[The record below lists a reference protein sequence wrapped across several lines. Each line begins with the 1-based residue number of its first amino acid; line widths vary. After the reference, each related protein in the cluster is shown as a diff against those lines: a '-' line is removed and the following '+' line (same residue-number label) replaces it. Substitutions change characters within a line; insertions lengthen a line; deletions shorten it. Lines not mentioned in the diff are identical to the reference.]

1 MDDAARLAGS
11 LRASVVAPA
20 GCGKTHLIAQAVA
33 QCCDG
38 RQLVLTHTHAGVDA
52 LRRKMVQLGAPLSR
66 FRIETIDGWCL
77 RYALAFPVTSSLATL
92 RPTGDEW
99 HAVHAGLSELLRHAP
114 VARVVRASYCGV
126 FVDEYQ
132 DCTVQQHKVIV
143 QLARIIPCRILGD
156 PLQGIFGF
164 GDNVLV
170 DWNTDVVG
178 AFEPLPPLT
187 TPWRWRNANS
197 ALGEWLLSIRSQLEA
212 GQEIGLNGAPL
223 EWRPHG
229 SNPQA
234 AQVSACFSRAKTN
247 ESAAAIHQW
256 APQCHR
262 VSSYLKG
269 AYTSVE
275 PIDCEDL
282 IKAAN
287 RLDESQ
293 GGERAA
299 ALIEFAAQCM
309 TTVRTE
315 MTTIRQLLLSGRRR
329 AGYTYRHQEQLDVL
343 TEVAV
348 EASLRP
354 VPTALRSL
362 RRLPNAVLYRRE
374 LFEEMERAAR
384 ECARGQFAT
393 LTDAVW
399 HVRDR
404 TRHAGRRLGLRVVG
418 RTLLLKGLEFDHCI
432 VLDADQLD
440 RRNLYV
446 ALTRGSRSLTV
457 LSKAPV
463 LRPAP

>member
-33 QCCDG
+33 EHCDG

-77 RYALAFPVTSSLATL
+77 RYAVAFPMTSNLATF

-99 HAVHAGLSELLRHAP
+99 HAIHGGVSELLRHAP
-114 VARVVRASYCGV
+114 VARVVRTSVSGV

-132 DCTVQQHKVIV
+132 DCTVQQHRVIV

-156 PLQGIFGF
+156 PLQAIFGF
-164 GDNVLV
+164 GGNVLV
-170 DWNTDVVG
+170 EWNTDVVS

-187 TPWRWRNANS
+187 MPWRWRNANS
-197 ALGEWLLSIRSQLEA
+197 ALGEWLLSVRSQLEA
-212 GQEIGLNGAPL
+212 GQEIDLNGAPL
-223 EWRPHG
+223 DWKARG
-229 SNPQA
+229 SKPQA
-234 AQVSACFSRAKTN
+234 AQVSACFSRARPN
-247 ESAAAIHQW
+247 ESAAAIQQW
-256 APQCHR
+256 AAQCHR
-262 VSSYLKG
+262 VSSFLKG

-282 IKAAN
+282 TKAAI
-287 RLDESQ
+287 RIDASQ

-299 ALIEFAAQCM
+299 ALIDFAASCL
-309 TTVRTE
+309 TAVGPELTS
-315 MTTIRQLLLSGRRR
+315 IRKVLVSGRTK
-329 AGYTYRHQEQLDVL
+329 AGHTYKHQEQMDLL
-343 TEVAV
+343 VAV
-348 EASLRP
+348 AAETSLRP
-354 VPTALRSL
+354 VPAALRSL
-362 RRLPNAVLYRRE
+362 RRLPGAILYRRE
-374 LFEEMERAAR
+374 LFDEMERATR
-384 ECARGQFAT
+384 ECARGEFAA
-393 LTDAVW
+393 LADAVW

-404 TRHAGRRLGLRVVG
+404 TRHSGRRLGLRVVG

-457 LSKAPV
+457 LSRTPV